1 MKIGG
6 GGGVSWVKEVFTS
19 VTVVEWEDVFVSIR
33 SSSLLIANRQ
43 YLFLDTKAPKRCLLL
58 IVLFWEKYL
67 VDGVL
72 LMFASLSQLD
82 VDQSK

>member
-33 SSSLLIANRQ
+33 SSSLLIG
-43 YLFLDTKAPKRCLLL
+43 P
-58 IVLFWEKYL
+58 
-67 VDGVL
+67 
-72 LMFASLSQLD
+72 
-82 VDQSK
+82 